1 MHGTRDA
8 GGHYEMQLMTASTKD
23 LKLTASKLLT
33 RNSSKDF
40 IFPTCRSIVRNVYD
54 FHALRSTTKSS
65 RVLISVSIRI
75 SPK

>member
-8 GGHYEMQLMTASTKD
+8 GGHYEIHLMTASTID
-23 LKLTASKLLT
+23 LKHTASKLFT
-33 RNSSKDF
+33 KNSSKDF

-54 FHALRSTTKSS
+54 FHALSSTTKSS
-65 RVLISVSIRI
+65 RVLIYVSIRG